1 MGCCNQTVSLPDTG
15 DGQDGLTYY
24 PHVAYADNVVSGS
37 PDVVTNYSPTPLS
50 TSYYWAVIFTTSPIH
65 PGVASAFEDEWA
77 LFRGA
82 DGTGAAGIQV
92 SLNGTVTVDP
102 VTDINFIPAGLTGV
116 DVIDAGGGQADV
128 TIVTAG
134 LIKTYR
140 SSLLSIAGTYIPGAY
155 YWIVDVG
162 DAEDGDMPPGYYGL
176 VGTAFTNYAHK
187 AGIILR
193 AIDANTLDTQGI
205 YVGRIPNRSVVQ
217 HFIPFDY
224 DGVTGHTINNYYE
237 NFNEVYRC
245 TVTGNHNTAPA
256 ADITNFTFV
265 YKDDVTVYSTSISH
279 CGYDINTDH
288 IFFRKDGQGNEL
300 YNASPASGQ
309 NEVIKKGFRWG
320 YENYYN
326 NKINFIDTSFKRLV
340 AGLPYR
346 RDPDYS
352 SGNFIDYTTAYYF
365 TNNTIDT
372 NLLNGIGTNSCTQF
386 YDNYLYLSD
395 FSGNTLNNCRIFKLR
410 PDSSLNSLNYN
421 NKFTRTSI
429 INTRFFDCSDN
440 TLEDSM
446 IGDCY
451 YINDDNSNCNF
462 NRPKDIFNITYSN
475 VLSKRGS
482 KNWTITGGANAD
494 ITTAAPHINTDG
506 VAHYLQIGD
515 IVTFTAGAL
524 SGQTFEV
531 SIVNSPTTATFTVD
545 PGFDTLNATFT
556 FIATLPSVSTSINK
570 FTKNTLKDS
579 VIRGVNK
586 DIVSTNTQ
594 VISNKIE
601 RTIIEHMPA
610 HSPDTNTYVFSNSLD
625 DPGNEFGLVSSGFGV
640 KENTIINSYFY
651 NNYMPNFVRNEVRDA
666 YFLDNSLL
674 GTFSDQRIMGGG
686 KAEYNSPWIM
696 GAGPITYP
704 AVYFISNTFAATSNF
719 IGNELITPN
728 SLTSC
733 TLEAGAKVS
742 YCKFKAENHYNV
754 NNLAGWQNVVVN
766 NTSTVDTDGVTKLV
780 FEGQGSG
787 FKNLTIGT
795 ALLKETGYLGP
806 PTLKGMLFRDTA
818 INGTGVAT
826 NVKLNPNLFA
836 NYDNPIRDITI
847 VSEGA
852 AVTIP
857 LGSGPTNYETAT
869 WTIDIETQYPHMI
882 NTTGTIVLYLE
893 GLEFNLVGDTSTPES
908 YYLRRG
914 WNGTIIQDGTV
925 FNATVTAIT
934 DAYTFTCTI
943 YQNTNGDYLLHNTNV
958 NNVDIDLY
966 GYGLTDPGAGVKYFS
981 GGGTVFNDTRRDS
994 VAYPVV
1000 PYLTRYEINGNSYGS
1015 QQGTRVTST
1024 DSTVSTRIALGLSY
1038 PPTDPGVGDRTYY
1051 HYANYP
1057 ASSVK
1062 LYDVGTTTL
1071 TLPYFI
1077 DQMNPTVIFGS
1088 HTAGTYSINN
1098 IVILSE
1104 VPTSGHK
1111 SIVKFVTTPGCDV
1124 TFNLVDTANLANNLI
1139 VQDSVATSY
1148 TISAYLDNSIIISD
1162 EIILQKEGNVWKI
1175 LSKVIHV

>member
-102 VTDINFIPAGLTGV
+102 VTNINFIPAGLTGV
-116 DVIDAGGGQADV
+116 DVIDATGGRADV

-134 LIKTYR
+134 LIKAYR
-140 SSLLSIAGTYIPGAY
+140 STLLSIAGTYIPGAY
-155 YWIVDVG
+155 YWAVDVG

-205 YVGRIPNRSVVQ
+205 YVGRIPDRSVVT
-217 HFIPFDY
+217 HFIPYSY
-224 DGVTGHTINNYYE
+224 DGIGHAATTYYE
-237 NFNEVYRC
+237 NFNEVYEC
-245 TVTGNHNTAPA
+245 TVTGNHDTAPA

-265 YKDDVTVYSTSISH
+265 YKDDDTLYKTSISH

-429 INTRFFDCSDN
+429 INTRFYDCSDN

-451 YINDDNSNCNF
+451 YTNDDNSNCNF

-482 KNWTITGGANAD
+482 KNWIITGGANAD

-586 DIVSTNTQ
+586 DIVNTNTQ

-666 YFLDNSLL
+666 YFLDNNLL

-686 KAEYNSPWIM
+686 RAEYGPYLM
-696 GAGPITYP
+696 GAVPTTNP
-704 AVYFISNTFAATSNF
+704 AVYFVSNTFAATSSF

-728 SLTSC
+728 SFISC
-733 TLEAGAKVS
+733 TLQASAKVA
-742 YCKFKAENHYNV
+742 YCKFKAENYYNI
-754 NNLAGWQNVVVN
+754 NNLAGWQNVTVEN
-766 NTSTVDTDGVTKLV
+766 TNTSISAEGLTKLV

-787 FKNLTIGT
+787 FKNLTIAT
-795 ALLKETGYLGP
+795 ALIKEIGYTGPGAF
-806 PTLKGMLFRDTA
+806 TGMLFRDTC
-818 INGTGVAT
+818 INGSGFPTD
-826 NVKLNPNLFA
+826 VKLTPNLLA
-836 NYDNPIRDITI
+836 SYLNPIRDITI
-847 VSEGA
+847 ISESA
-852 AVTIP
+852 AVTVP
-857 LGSGPTNYETAT
+857 LGTGPTNYETAT
-869 WTIDIETQYPHMI
+869 FTLEITTHFPHMF
-882 NTTGTIVLYLE
+882 NTSTTVPLRIYLE
-893 GLEFNLVGDTSTPES
+893 GLEVNLVGTSS
-908 YYLRRG
+908 GQSFYYKGG
-914 WNGTIIQDGTV
+914 WNGSTTIDGRS
-925 FNATVTAIT
+925 FDATMTSIIS
-934 DAYTFTCTI
+934 AYTFRCTI
-943 YQNTNGDYLLHNTNV
+943 YRDSGALYLLHSTNAAIADT
-958 NNVDIDLY
+958 NLY
-966 GYGLTDPGAGVKYFS
+966 SFGTTSPGTGVVYYS
-981 GGGTVFNDTRRDS
+981 GGATIYDDTRRDGLF
-994 VAYPVV
+994 YPQI
-1000 PYLTRYEINGNSYGS
+1000 PYLTDYEINGNSNGS

-1024 DSTVSTRIALGLSY
+1024 DSTVSTRIALDLGAV
-1038 PPTDPGVGDRTYY
+1038 PPPATGSRNYY
-1051 HYANYP
+1051 HYVNYP
-1057 ASSVK
+1057 AASTL
-1062 LYDVGTTTL
+1062 LYNSGTSAL
-1071 TLPYFI
+1071 TLPYFV

-1088 HTAGTYSINN
+1088 HTAGTYTIDTIAALASPPS
-1098 IVILSE
+1098 LS
-1104 VPTSGHK
+1104 HK
-1111 SIVKFVTTPGCDV
+1111 TIVKFITTPGCDV
-1124 TFNLVDTANLANNLI
+1124 TFNLVDTANLANNTI
-1139 VQDSVATSY
+1139 VQDDAATSY